1 MSTTVLGHVE
11 SLNNSR
17 AQSAIPRYRKRGPVK
32 EYVFAAKLKKACS
45 PDKYPREGWCA
56 CATHPSAVL
65 STALQSTADQDAVC
79 AISMKLNSFSCTA
92 RDPSQ

>member
-32 EYVFAAKLKKACS
+32 EYVFAAKLKKAPLWLVVGEEWGFIS
-45 PDKYPREGWCA
+45 EDEFEHDYIASNDMAREPRRRLRHE
-56 CATHPSAVL
+56 
-65 STALQSTADQDAVC
+65 
-79 AISMKLNSFSCTA
+79 I
-92 RDPSQ
+92 